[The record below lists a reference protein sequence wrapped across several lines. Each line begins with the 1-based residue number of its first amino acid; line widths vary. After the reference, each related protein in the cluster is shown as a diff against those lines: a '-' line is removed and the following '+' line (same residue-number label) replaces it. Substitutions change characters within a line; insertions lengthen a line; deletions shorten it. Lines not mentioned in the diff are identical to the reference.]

1 MRDIKWVVIHCS
13 ATKEGKDFDVED
25 IRRWH
30 KNQGWS
36 DVGYH
41 YVIKLDG
48 TIQKGREDHVIG
60 AGVKNFNKNSIH
72 ICLIGGLDS
81 NGDPKNT
88 FTDAQ
93 LQSARQLARDL
104 QEQYTGK
111 YFPAVVGHRDFP
123 GVAKACPCFDVVPWF
138 YGTQVDI
145 AVNDEPDLDDNDDVG
160 LDDLQLIPRG

>member
-1 MRDIKWVVIHCS
+1 MRDIKWIVIHCA

-48 TIQKGREDHVIG
+48 TIQKGREDSVIG
-60 AGVKNFNKNSIH
+60 AGVRGYNKNSIH

-81 NGDPKNT
+81 NGNPKNT

-93 LQSARQLARDL
+93 LNAARQLAKEL
-104 QEQYTGK
+104 QEKYTGK
-111 YFPAVVGHRDFP
+111 YNPAVVGHRDFP
-123 GVAKACPCFDVVPWF
+123 GVAKACPCFDVGPWF
-138 YGTQVDI
+138 YTPI
-145 AVNDEPDLDDNDDVG
+145 IEDEPDEDSDIENESNLSPLTLMENY
-160 LDDLQLIPRG
+160 